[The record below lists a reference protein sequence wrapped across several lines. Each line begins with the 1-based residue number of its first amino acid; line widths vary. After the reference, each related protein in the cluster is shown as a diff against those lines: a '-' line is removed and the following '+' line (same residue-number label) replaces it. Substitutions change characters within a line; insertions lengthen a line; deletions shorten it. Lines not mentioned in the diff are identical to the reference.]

1 MAGSA
6 AVKCVVDEFVGAR
19 AIFEGLVGK
28 LTDDKALEMR
38 HDELEG
44 LVANEGRGL
53 LRQLLDDHLQL
64 RALLEQRQPAVAG
77 SDGVSRNHVRGGT
90 RNLTTL
96 VGDVDVTRLA
106 YGARGTS
113 SLMPA
118 DAQLNMPVESYS
130 LSVRNRVA
138 WLSSRMSYDDVVE
151 EMQRAHGLT
160 LGKRQV
166 EQLAVRSAE
175 DFDAYYAVR
184 DQLALGD
191 PPPSPSP
198 STAPFLVL
206 STDAKGVVMLPADLR
221 PETKKR
227 AATST
232 KKLTTRLSKGEK
244 KNRKRMAQVA
254 AVYDVEPWIR
264 RVEDILLLTRKVPD
278 ERRPAPPRATNKRVW
293 ASIEKDAVHVI
304 VEAFKEGLRRDPT
317 KERSWAV
324 LVDGNASQLN
334 TVKRCATQFS
344 VSVIIILDLIHVLEY
359 LWKAVFSFHSEG
371 TPDAEDWVLTRLR
384 AILEG
389 KAVDVAAGMRSSAT
403 KRKLKGK
410 KREAVDASADY
421 LLNHKEYLRYNE
433 YLACGLPI
441 ATGVIE
447 GACRHLVKDRMDITG
462 ARWSL
467 TGAEAVLRLRSLVAS
482 KDFDEYWAFHVEQE
496 FKRNHLANY
505 AAPPKPVVLRPAKY
519 RRGGSHL
526 QLVK

>member
-6 AVKCVVDEFVGAR
+6 AVRCVVDEFAGAR
-19 AIFEGLVGK
+19 ANFEGLVGK
-28 LTDDKALEMR
+28 LTDDKALGMR
-38 HDELEG
+38 HDELES

-118 DAQLNMPVESYS
+118 DAQLNMPVESFS

-166 EQLAVRSAE
+166 EELAARSAE

-191 PPPSPSP
+191 PPASP
-198 STAPFLVL
+198 STPPFLVL
-206 STDAKGVVMLPADLR
+206 STDAKGVVVLPADLR

-232 KKLTTRLSKGEK
+232 RKLTTRLSKGEK
-244 KNRKRMAQVA
+244 KDRKRMAQVA
-254 AVYDVEPWIR
+254 AVYDVEPWVR
-264 RVEDILLLTRKVPD
+264 RVDDILLLTRKVPD
-278 ERRPAPPRATNKRVW
+278 ERLPAPPRATNKRVW
-293 ASIEKDAVHVI
+293 ASIEKDAVPVI
-304 VEAFKEGLRRDPT
+304 VDAFKEGVRRDPT
-317 KERSWAV
+317 KERPWAV
-324 LVDGNASQLN
+324 LVDGNASQLD
-334 TVKRCATQFS
+334 TVKRCAKQFS
-344 VSVIIILDLIHVLEY
+344 VSVVIILDLIHVLEY
-359 LWKAVFSFHSEG
+359 LWKAVFSFHREG
-371 TPDAEDWVLTRLR
+371 TREAEDWVLTRLR

-410 KREAVDASADY
+410 KREAVDTCADY
-421 LLNHKEYLRYNE
+421 LLNHKEYLHYDE
-433 YLACGLPI
+433 YLARGLPI

-462 ARWSL
+462 ARWSV

-496 FKRNHLANY
+496 FKRNHVANY
-505 AAPPKPVVLRPAKY
+505 AEPPKTVVLRPAKY

-526 QLVK
+526 KLVK